1 MINNNMK
8 QIIRTF
14 IAKIPLAKP
23 LYHTLKKRNEEFRKR
38 RSQEQLKKKQPIIK
52 QGSHECFEGLP
63 LKVDWALTSYCNFRC
78 SYCFNAG
85 REYKKSFC
93 TLEQAETSIRHIA
106 SANRPSYQVV
116 LVGGEPTTHP
126 HLAEIITLL
135 RQHLGNR
142 LELLTITTNGSFNEC
157 QMETILK
164 LGEQVN
170 LKLAI
175 SVHLEYMNVERVVE
189 LVKRFSN
196 RTYMEMRVM
205 FQPDLFEKTVEMTDT
220 LCSLRKDYPFG
231 MEMGLLREEWP
242 TFEKFDHR
250 YTHEHFDWA
259 KKTKKRF
266 DEVALEGVKWAK
278 AHPKTTIEEFLVER
292 NMRGVVER
300 HERMSQSELK
310 KMTGNVFTGM
320 TCCAGTNIIRIEVD
334 GRVKGMV
341 CARDRIAS
349 NIFEENPFVKEDW
362 MHGVF
367 CTKNMCGCNVNYCI
381 PKFNSS
387 ADAQKFIAENRIEQK
402 KLMSEC
408 QKV

>member
-1 MINNNMK
+1 M
-8 QIIRTF
+8 
-14 IAKIPLAKP
+14 
-23 LYHTLKKRNEEFRKR
+23 
-38 RSQEQLKKKQPIIK
+38 
-52 QGSHECFEGLP
+52 
-63 LKVDWALTSYCNFRC
+63 

-93 TLEQAETSIRHIA
+93 TLEQAETALRHIA

-116 LVGGEPTTHP
+116 LVGGEPTAHP

-135 RQHLGNR
+135 CQHLSNR

-196 RTYMEMRVM
+196 QTYMEMRVM
-205 FQPDLFEKTVEMTDT
+205 FQPDLFEKTVAMTDT
-220 LCSLRKDYPFG
+220 LCNLRKDYPFG
-231 MEMGLLREEWP
+231 MEMGLLREGLP
-242 TFEKFDHR
+242 TFDKFDHR
-250 YTHEHFDWA
+250 YTQEHFDWA
-259 KKTKKRF
+259 DNAMQKFRGAALNGAKWTKSY
-266 DEVALEGVKWAK
+266 
-278 AHPKTTIEEFLVER
+278 PKTTGWEFLVEKR
-292 NMRGVVER
+292 IGNIVEIY
-300 HERMSQSELK
+300 ERKNLSQLKEL
-310 KMTGNVFTGM
+310 TGNVFTGM

-341 CARDRIAS
+341 CARDRIAC

-367 CTKNMCGCNVNYCI
+367 CTKAMCGCNVNYCI
-381 PKFNSS
+381 PKFNSP
-387 ADAQKFIAENRIEQK
+387 ADAQKFIAEKRLEQK
-402 KLMSEC
+402 KLMSEY
-408 QKV
+408 QKI